1 MLDSGARS
9 ELSHESQPK
18 RERHEVA
25 VRGVVQGVGF
35 RPFVY
40 RLALEEGLAGFI
52 GNDTDGVTIEIEG
65 PRASLDSFL
74 ARLRSDAPPLSRID
88 SVTVREAKPTGDT
101 GFRIV
106 ASEVLGRVSTGI
118 PADAATCPDCI
129 RELLSPTDR
138 RYRYPF
144 LNCTNC
150 GPRYTITRRIPYDRP
165 QTSMARFKMCPA
177 CQAEYDDPANRRF
190 HAQPNA
196 CWDCGPQLS
205 LLSANGRP
213 LSGEIAKEPS
223 NLHSEHSRSSIPTK
237 GTSILGGGKDH
248 SESEKGHSESAR
260 THPEQQEVSGHDFSR
275 AANAPEL
282 EGALAPEGHFF
293 SDSLGPVEQ
302 TISLLLNGEILAIKG
317 IGGFHLS
324 VDATNESAVMRLR
337 QRKHRYGK
345 PLAVMVRDLDAAHA
359 ICDLTEPEERL
370 LTTPAR
376 PIVLVRKLDP
386 SPIAPSVAPGIP
398 WLGIFLPYAPL
409 HHLLFAD
416 SRLQALVM
424 TSANLS
430 EEPIDIDNDEA
441 RARLG
446 AIADAFLM
454 HDREILQR
462 WDDSVTAIVDSAP
475 QIIRRARGFVPLGVQ
490 LPFEAPPLLAVGG
503 HLKNVFALARGRFVY
518 QSQHLG
524 DLENLTGLN
533 FFRESLDHLMRTFEI
548 EPETVVHDLHPGY
561 LSTEW
566 AREWA
571 SERGLRL
578 ITVQHH
584 HAHVAC
590 CMAEHAIESET
601 IGISLDGTGYGT
613 DGRIWGGEVLISRLD
628 HFERFAHLD
637 YVPMPGGEAAI
648 RQPWRMAF
656 GHLHQAGFDVESPEI
671 LNLIGAKQAEARVL
685 HRMIER
691 GVNTPLT
698 SSCGRLFDAVAAVV
712 LQRTEVDYEAQAAIE
727 LEGLAVDEPYEIG
740 GTPANREAPAY
751 ELELTGGNWSA
762 HDPMKISATPLW
774 RGLIEDL
781 RAGVAR
787 PCIAAK
793 FHATIASAFI
803 RAAIEARTATGIGQV
818 ALSGGCMHNRRLAR
832 LLRTGLEAEGFRVF
846 QHRSVSPGDGG
857 LSYGQAAVAA
867 STLAKRS

>member
-1 MLDSGARS
+1 LFQ
-9 ELSHESQPK
+9 ETHPK
-18 RERHEVA
+18 REPQEIQRRQVA

-40 RLALEEGLAGFI
+40 RLAIEEGLAGLI

-65 PRASLDSFL
+65 SSAALDAFIE
-74 ARLRSDAPPLSRID
+74 RLQSEPPPLARID
-88 SVTVREAKPTGDT
+88 SIGVRAIAPVGEI

-118 PADAATCPDCI
+118 PADAATCPDCLH
-129 RELLSPTDR
+129 ELLSPSDR

-165 QTSMARFKMCPA
+165 QTSMTRFKMCPA

-205 LLSANGRP
+205 LVFADGNPISAIDP
-213 LSGEIAKEPS
+213 IAET
-223 NLHSEHSRSSIPTK
+223 I
-237 GTSILGGGKDH
+237 
-248 SESEKGHSESAR
+248 AR
-260 THPEQQEVSGHDFSR
+260 L
-275 AANAPEL
+275 AA
-282 EGALAPEGHFF
+282 
-293 SDSLGPVEQ
+293 
-302 TISLLLNGEILAIKG
+302 GEILAIKG

-324 VDATNESAVMRLR
+324 VDATNEAAVMRLR
-337 QRKHRYGK
+337 QRKRRYGK
-345 PLAVMVRDLDAAHA
+345 PLAVMVRDLDAAQA
-359 ICDLTEPEERL
+359 ICDLTEAEASL

-376 PIVLVRKLDP
+376 PIVLARRRDLGL
-386 SPIAPSVAPGIP
+386 IAPSVAPGIP
-398 WLGIFLPYAPL
+398 WLGLFLPYAPL

-416 SRLQALVM
+416 SRIQALVM

-430 EEPIDIDNDEA
+430 EEPIAIDNDEA
-441 RARLG
+441 CARLG

-462 WDDSVTAIVDSAP
+462 CDDSVTAVVDGAP
-475 QIIRRARGFVPLGVQ
+475 QLIRRARGFVPLGVA
-490 LPFEAPPLLAVGG
+490 LPFDAPPLLAVGG

-566 AREWA
+566 AKEWA

-578 ITVQHH
+578 IAVQHH
-584 HAHVAC
+584 HAHVAG
-590 CMAEHAIESET
+590 CMAEHAIDSEV
-601 IGISLDGTGYGT
+601 IGLSLDGTGYGT
-613 DGRIWGGEVLISRLD
+613 DGRIWGGEVLIARPD
-628 HFERFAHLD
+628 GFERFAHLD
-637 YVPMPGGEAAI
+637 YVSMPGGEAAI
-648 RQPWRMAF
+648 REPRRMAL
-656 GHLHQAGFDVESPEI
+656 GHLHHVGFDLESQGI
-671 LNLIGAKQAEARVL
+671 LTLVGAKQSEVRVL
-685 HRMIER
+685 RRMIER
-691 GVNTPLT
+691 GVNAPLT

-712 LQRTEVDYEAQAAIE
+712 LHRSNVDYEAQAAIE
-727 LEGLAVDEPYEIG
+727 LEGLAVDENYGIG
-740 GTPANREAPAY
+740 DAPAY
-751 ELELTGGNWSA
+751 EMELVGGNWPA
-762 HDPMKISATPLW
+762 REPVKICAGSLW
-774 RGLIEDL
+774 GGLIEDL
-781 RAGVAR
+781 RSGVSKAR
-787 PCIAAK
+787 IAAR
-793 FHATIASAFI
+793 FHAAVASAFV
-803 RAAIEARTATGIGQV
+803 RASVQARSTTGIKQV
-818 ALSGGCMHNRRLAR
+818 ALSGGCMHNRRLAH
-832 LLRTGLEAEGFRVF
+832 LLRTGLEAEGFEVF
-846 QHRSVSPGDGG
+846 QHRNVSPGDGG

-867 STLAKRS
+867 AILSKQS

>member
-9 ELSHESQPK
+9 ELSHESKPR

-65 PRASLDSFL
+65 PRASLESFL

-88 SVTVREAKPTGDT
+88 SITVREAKPIGDT

-118 PADAATCPDCI
+118 PADAATCSDCI
-129 RELLSPTDR
+129 RELLSPADR

-165 QTSMARFKMCPA
+165 QTSMAHFKMCPV

-205 LLSANGRP
+205 LHTAPLDSDEAN
-213 LSGEIAKEPS
+213 I
-223 NLHSEHSRSSIPTK
+223 NVK
-237 GTSILGGGKDH
+237 GTGFRPYITPAK
-248 SESEKGHSESAR
+248 SEW
-260 THPEQQEVSGHDFSR
+260 
-275 AANAPEL
+275 
-282 EGALAPEGHFF
+282 ALAPEGHE
-293 SDSLGPVEQ
+293 SEKSRDPVAE
-302 TISLLLNGEILAIKG
+302 TIIRLAAGQILAIKG

-324 VDATNESAVMRLR
+324 VDAANEAAITRLR
-337 QRKHRYGK
+337 QRKRRYGK
-345 PLAVMVRDLDAAHA
+345 PLAVMVRDLDAARA
-359 ICDLTEPEERL
+359 ISDLTEAEEKL

-398 WLGIFLPYAPL
+398 WLGLFLPYAPL

-430 EEPIDIDNDEA
+430 EEPIAIDNDEA

-462 WDDSVTAIVDSAP
+462 CDDSVTAIVDSAP
-475 QIIRRARGFVPLGVQ
+475 QLIRRARGFVPLGIP
-490 LPFEAPPLLAVGG
+490 LPLDASPLLAVGG
-503 HLKNVFALARGRFVY
+503 HLKNAFALARGRFVY

-548 EPETVVHDLHPGY
+548 DPETVVHDRHPGY

-578 ITVQHH
+578 IAVQHH
-584 HAHVAC
+584 HAHIAA

-613 DGRIWGGEVLISRLD
+613 DGRIWGGEVLISTLAG
-628 HFERFAHLD
+628 FTRFAHLD

-648 RQPWRMAF
+648 REPWRMAL
-656 GHLHQAGFDVESPEI
+656 GHLHHAGFDVESPEI
-671 LNLIGAKQAEARVL
+671 LDLVGAKQADARVL

-740 GTPANREAPAY
+740 GAPANREAPAY
-751 ELELTGGNWSA
+751 ELELTSGNWPTRV
-762 HDPMKISATPLW
+762 PMKISATPLW

-787 PCIAAK
+787 PRIAAN

-803 RAAIEARTATGIGQV
+803 RAAIAARTATGISQV

-832 LLRTGLEAEGFRVF
+832 LLRIGLEVENFQVF
-846 QHRSVSPGDGG
+846 QHRNVSPGDGG